1 MRADISI
8 PNPISEAAEQIARQ
22 IGMSLSEFYT
32 AAIASYVAT
41 HQNNLTATLDRI
53 YAEEVSSIKPELMN
67 AQIFS
72 LGDEKW

>member
-1 MRADISI
+1 MRVDISI
-8 PNPISEAAEQIARQ
+8 PNPISEAAEHIARQ

-32 AAIASYVAT
+32 AAIASYVAK